1 MLFRSVLYGGQV
13 MEQAPVEPFFA
24 TPTHPYSLGL
34 LHALPRV
41 DQDGAELNSI
51 PGSPPNMTRAPKG
64 CPFEPRCPF
73 AQSDCKVRLS
83 PLTEFAPGRKRACN
97 RTVEDVT

>member
-1 MLFRSVLYGGQV
+1 MLFRS
-13 MEQAPVEPFFA
+13 
-24 TPTHPYSLGL
+24 PYSRGL

-41 DQDGAELNSI
+41 DAVEGDELNSI

-64 CPFEPRCPF
+64 CPFEPRCNF
-73 AQSDCKVRLS
+73 AIAVCKDRLD

-97 RTVEDVT
+97 VAIKDLV